1 MKKKFNVYKS
11 SMFFYVCALLFMIG
25 FGISFYN
32 VTTYV
37 SSLVEAGSLTLSTS
51 WMSIVLYYI
60 SNTGLCLGCGIACI
74 GFGYIIQL
82 LKDMKK
88 NEEVKEVF
96 VEEVNNQEEKEA

>member
-51 WMSIVLYYI
+51 WMSIVFYYI
-60 SNTGLCLGCGIACI
+60 SSWRDKCIFINITKLCCSRNIS
-74 GFGYIIQL
+74 
-82 LKDMKK
+82 KRK
-88 NEEVKEVF
+88 
-96 VEEVNNQEEKEA
+96 